1 MSLYKKLNLLFL
13 EMVENIHSN
22 EKWFYSGEN
31 VEIVDQFVY
40 LGLIFNFNGKFFVT
54 PKQLAAQGRKAT
66 SNIVYNETTLSE
78 SLYFTIP
85 F

>member
-1 MSLYKKLNLLFL
+1 MSMYKKLKLLFL

-40 LGLIFNFNGKFFVT
+40 LGLMFNFNGKFFVT
-54 PKQLAAQGRKAT
+54 QKQLAAQGAQ
-66 SNIVYNETTLSE
+66 SYVCS
-78 SLYFTIP
+78 
-85 F
+85 